1 MGVIC
6 NKTNNKSKIT
16 NTNNNNKIIQIS
28 NNQETKIL
36 NPKEE
41 NSQKEEKKIIETIT
55 LKNNYH
61 PKIYGEDKLNNF
73 NKENNILYNSIK
85 QSTKFIRKES
95 KRITV
100 QKKQTVKFLKDFK
113 KNFEVQ
119 NQNYLL
125 RHLVRKLTNNINNNN
140 LEDNLKKKADF
151 PEFMINYKLVKLE
164 NSENYTWKNLGLIK
178 INQDLISEIMSMS
191 IEEAKN
197 CKFLYK
203 KRIWLHCFLHQNV
216 IDNKK
221 DNPILLI
228 HRNNILIDS
237 FNEFRKN
244 DINLKQ
250 VININFIDEV
260 NNIKYEG
267 GTYREWYSD
276 LFKEFFK
283 EKNDLFIQNE
293 NNTAYNGTFIIN
305 QLCEESKFNYY
316 EFFGKLLI
324 KAIMDNV
331 HMKEHLNITLIKYI
345 LNIEVDLEDMKFFDL
360 SLYKSLKKI
369 NEEKIENNENLK
381 ELNFT
386 YNLKNLNG
394 TINKIDLIPGGDKV
408 YLNDNNKKILIE
420 KIIYYETY
428 YKYKEQIE
436 KIKKGF
442 YNIIDDIIGKFYT
455 AQEFD
460 FEIVGMKIIDLN
472 DWKLNTIYKG
482 HFNNENETIKIFW
495 EVLNN
500 LNQNELMTFFEF
512 CTGLCNVPVDGFGSL
527 KGIGNKIMKFTI
539 EPLMSEFNLND
550 NPNQFK
556 LIQAKA
562 CFNRIL
568 LPEYKN
574 KKDME
579 KAIKIIIENDTSF
592 FGIE

>member
-6 NKTNNKSKIT
+6 SKTNNNKSKIS
-16 NTNNNNKIIQIS
+16 NTNNNKIIEIS
-28 NNQETKIL
+28 NNKEINKIK
-36 NPKEE
+36 PIPIEE
-41 NSQKEEKKIIETIT
+41 NNQKEEKKIIKTISP
-55 LKNNYH
+55 KNNYH
-61 PKIYGEDKLNNF
+61 PKIYGEDKLKNF
-73 NKENNILYNSIK
+73 NNDSLFNSIK
-85 QSTKFIRKES
+85 ESAKYIRIES
-95 KRITV
+95 KRITA
-100 QKKQTVKFLKDFK
+100 QKRQSIKFLKDFK
-113 KNFEVQ
+113 KNFELQ

-125 RHLVRKLTNNINNNN
+125 RHLVRKLTKNINTNN
-140 LEDNLKKKADF
+140 LEHNLNKKADF

-164 NSENYTWKNLGLIK
+164 NSERYNWKNLGLIK
-178 INQDLISEIMSMS
+178 ITKELISEIMSMS

-197 CKFLYK
+197 CDYLYK

-216 IDNKK
+216 IDTKK
-221 DNPILLI
+221 ENPILLI

-260 NNIKYEG
+260 NNIEYEG
-267 GTYREWYSD
+267 GTYREWYSC

-283 EKNDLFIQNE
+283 EKNDLFICNP
-293 NNTAYNGTFIIN
+293 NNTVYNGTFIIN
-305 QLCEESKFNYY
+305 QLCDESKFNYY

-345 LNIEVDLEDMKFFDL
+345 LNIEVNLEDMKFFDL

-386 YNLKNLNG
+386 YNLKNQNG
-394 TINKIDLIPGGDKV
+394 IINKIDLIPGGDKV
-408 YLNDNNKKILIE
+408 YLNDDNKKILIE

-428 YKYKEQIE
+428 FKYKEQIE

-482 HFNNENETIKIFW
+482 NFNSENNTIKMFW
-495 EVLNN
+495 DVLSN
-500 LNQNELMTFFEF
+500 LNQNELMIFFEF

-539 EPLMSEFNLND
+539 EPLMSEFNLFD
-550 NPNQFK
+550 KPNQFK

-568 LPEYKN
+568 LPEYQN

>member
-6 NKTNNKSKIT
+6 SKTNNNKSKNS
-16 NTNNNNKIIQIS
+16 NTNNNKIIEIS
-28 NNQETKIL
+28 NNKEINKIK
-36 NPKEE
+36 PIPIEE
-41 NSQKEEKKIIETIT
+41 NNQKEEKKIIETISP
-55 LKNNYH
+55 KNNYH
-61 PKIYGEDKLNNF
+61 PKIYGEDKLKNF
-73 NKENNILYNSIK
+73 NNDSLFNSIK
-85 QSTKFIRKES
+85 ESAKYIRIES
-95 KRITV
+95 KRITA
-100 QKKQTVKFLKDFK
+100 QKRQSIKFLKDFK
-113 KNFEVQ
+113 KNFELQ

-125 RHLVRKLTNNINNNN
+125 RHLVRKLTKNINTNN
-140 LEDNLKKKADF
+140 LEDNLNKKADF

-164 NSENYTWKNLGLIK
+164 NSERYNWKNLGLIK
-178 INQDLISEIMSMS
+178 ITKELISEIMSMS

-197 CKFLYK
+197 CEYLYK

-216 IDNKK
+216 IDTKK
-221 DNPILLI
+221 ENPNLLI

-260 NNIKYEG
+260 NNIEYEG
-267 GTYREWYSD
+267 GTYREWYSC

-283 EKNDLFIQNE
+283 EKNDLFICNL
-293 NNTAYNGTFIIN
+293 NNTVYNGTFIIN
-305 QLCEESKFNYY
+305 QLCDESKFNYY

-345 LNIEVDLEDMKFFDL
+345 LNIEVNLEDMKFFDL

-369 NEEKIENNENLK
+369 NEEKIENHENLK

-386 YNLKNLNG
+386 YNLKNKNG
-394 TINKIDLIPGGDKV
+394 IINKIDLIPGGDKV
-408 YLNDNNKKILIE
+408 YLNDDNKKILIE

-482 HFNNENETIKIFW
+482 NFNSENNTIKMFW
-495 EVLNN
+495 DVLSN
-500 LNQNELMTFFEF
+500 LNQNELMIFFEF

-539 EPLMSEFNLND
+539 EPLMSEFNLFD
-550 NPNQFK
+550 KPNQFK

-568 LPEYKN
+568 LPEYQN

>member
-6 NKTNNKSKIT
+6 SKTNNNKSKI
-16 NTNNNNKIIQIS
+16 NNKNNNKIIKTFTPQE
-28 NNQETKIL
+28 NNKIK
-36 NPKEE
+36 PIEE
-41 NSQKEEKKIIETIT
+41 NNKIEEKKITEII
-55 LKNNYH
+55 LSKNDYYPN
-61 PKIYGEDKLNNF
+61 IYGE
-73 NKENNILYNSIK
+73 NKIKNNNIENKLFFNP
-85 QSTKFIRKES
+85 IRKNSNIIRNES
-95 KRITV
+95 KRITT
-100 QKKQTVKFLKDFK
+100 QKRETIKFLQDFK
-113 KNFEVQ
+113 KNFEIE
-119 NQNYLL
+119 NKNYLL
-125 RHLVRKLTNNINNNN
+125 KHLVRKLTRNINNNN

-151 PEFMINYKLVKLE
+151 PEFMINYKLVKNE
-164 NSENYTWKNLGLIK
+164 NKETYTWKNFGLIK
-178 INQDLISEIMSMS
+178 INKELISEIMSMS
-191 IEEAKN
+191 IEEIRN
-197 CKFLYK
+197 CEFLYK

-216 IDNKK
+216 IDTKK
-221 DNPILLI
+221 DNPTLFI

-250 VININFIDEV
+250 VININFIDEI
-260 NNIKYEG
+260 NNVEYEG
-267 GTYREWYSD
+267 GTYREWYSC

-283 EKNDLFIQNE
+283 EKNDLFVYNE
-293 NNTAYNGTFIIN
+293 NNTFFNGTFIIN
-305 QLCEESKFNYY
+305 QLCDENKFGYY

-324 KAIMDNV
+324 KGIMDNV
-331 HMKEHLNITLIKYI
+331 YMKEHLNITLIKYI
-345 LNIEVDLEDMKFFDL
+345 LNIEVNLEDMKFFDL
-360 SLYKSLKKI
+360 CLYKSLKKI
-369 NEEKIENNENLK
+369 NEEKIENHENLK

-386 YNLKNLNG
+386 YNLKNKNG
-394 TINKIDLIPGGDKV
+394 IINKIDLIPGGDKV
-408 YLNDNNKKILIE
+408 YLNDDNKNILIE

-436 KIKKGF
+436 RIKKGF
-442 YNIIDDIIGKFYT
+442 YNIIDDKIGKFYT

-482 HFNNENETIKIFW
+482 NYNNENETIKIFW
-495 EVLNN
+495 EILNN
-500 LNQNELMTFFEF
+500 LNQNELMIFFEF

-539 EPLMSEFNLND
+539 EPLISEFNLND

-562 CFNRIL
+562 CFNTIL

-574 KKDME
+574 KNDME
-579 KAIKIIIENDTSF
+579 KAIKIIIQNDTSF

>member
-1 MGVIC
+1 M
-6 NKTNNKSKIT
+6 
-16 NTNNNNKIIQIS
+16 
-28 NNQETKIL
+28 
-36 NPKEE
+36 
-41 NSQKEEKKIIETIT
+41 
-55 LKNNYH
+55 
-61 PKIYGEDKLNNF
+61 
-73 NKENNILYNSIK
+73 
-85 QSTKFIRKES
+85 
-95 KRITV
+95 
-100 QKKQTVKFLKDFK
+100 
-113 KNFEVQ
+113 
-119 NQNYLL
+119 
-125 RHLVRKLTNNINNNN
+125 
-140 LEDNLKKKADF
+140 
-151 PEFMINYKLVKLE
+151 
-164 NSENYTWKNLGLIK
+164 GLIK
-178 INQDLISEIMSMS
+178 IDEDLINEIMKMS

-197 CKFLYK
+197 CEFFYK
-203 KRIWLHCFLHQNV
+203 KRIWLHCFLNQNV
-216 IDNKK
+216 IDLKK
-221 DNPILLI
+221 ENPVII
-228 HRNNILIDS
+228 INRNNILEES
-237 FNEFRKN
+237 FNQFMTN
-244 DINLKQ
+244 NINLKQ
-250 VININFIDEV
+250 VLRIQFIDEAKHDEYGV
-260 NNIKYEG
+260 F
-267 GTYREWYSD
+267 REWYTC
-276 LFKEFFK
+276 LFKEFFNV
-283 EKNDLFIQNE
+283 KNKLFIE
-293 NNTAYNGTFIIN
+293 NNNSVYNGTFIIN
-305 QLCEESKFNYY
+305 EFCDKNKFDYY
-316 EFFGKLLI
+316 IFFGQLLV
-324 KAIMDNV
+324 KAIIDKV
-331 HMKEHLNITLIKYI
+331 HMKEHLNLTLIKYI
-345 LNIEVDLEDMKFFDL
+345 LNNKIELEDMKFFDL

-386 YNLKNLNG
+386 YNLKNQNG

-562 CFNRIL
+562 CFNTIL

-574 KKDME
+574 KNDME
-579 KAIKIIIENDTSF
+579 KAIKIIIQNDTSF